1 VWDDRDT
8 SSGGY
13 NRNDQGERAA
23 TAKGLLAMKAATT
36 EKVISIMARAGN
48 QHLFPYVED
57 GGTVG

>member
-1 VWDDRDT
+1 
-8 SSGGY
+8 
-13 NRNDQGERAA
+13 
-23 TAKGLLAMKAATT
+23 MKAATT